1 MKEIDKTIIWSLFDS
16 ETAITNELNSDKYE
30 VYTIGLP
37 SSSALTDNFIKID
50 LSRKSCIRKLTKLPK
65 PDIIFASPPCETWV
79 NVSIGSV
86 HFYKRNFNEHNLYWQ
101 KNFKPNNYDDK
112 HRELRLLG
120 QKTAYW
126 TYKIIDYFKPDLWV
140 IENGRSSYIFKY
152 LYTYFGLKGFKN
164 NSIYSA
170 YCNVEFSM
178 KPTVFYS
185 NKKFMLRNNQVKS
198 KKLISV
204 SMSRVDKEIKSGV
217 WKELGFNSPTAYIKS
232 QREMVESY
240 AERSKV
246 PIGIYRD
253 ILNFYEGNGQQTLF

>member
-1 MKEIDKTIIWSLFDS
+1 MRNKTIIWSLFDS
-16 ETAITNELNSDKYE
+16 ETAITNDLNSDKYE

-37 SSSALTDNFIKID
+37 SSSALTDNFIEID
-50 LSRKSCIRKLTKLPK
+50 LSRKSCIRKLSKLPK

-79 NVSIGSV
+79 DVSIGNV
-86 HFYKRNFNEHNLYWQ
+86 RFYERNYNEHNLYWQ

-112 HRELRLLG
+112 HRDLRLLG

-126 TYKIIDYFKPDLWV
+126 TYKVIDHFKPDLWV

-164 NSIYSA
+164 NAIYSA
-170 YCNVEFSM
+170 YCNIEFSM

-185 NKKFMLRNNQVKS
+185 NKKFMLRDNVVKS
-198 KKLISV
+198 NKRISDSAKYNSRNIKGYKKI
-204 SMSRVDKEIKSGV
+204 
-217 WKELGFNSPTAYIKS
+217 
-232 QREMVESY
+232 ESY

-246 PIGIYRD
+246 PIGIYHD
-253 ILNFYEGNGQQTLF
+253 ILKFYEKKGQQTLF